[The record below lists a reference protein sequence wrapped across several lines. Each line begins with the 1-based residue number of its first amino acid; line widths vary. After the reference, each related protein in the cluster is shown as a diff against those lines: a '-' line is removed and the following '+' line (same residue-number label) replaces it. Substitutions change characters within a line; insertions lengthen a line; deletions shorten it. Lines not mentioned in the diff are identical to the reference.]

1 MEENRLF
8 LDFFSSEIVTKA
20 TTIQREIP
28 EKRRQEGPWALS
40 VQRAPGVGESTLGIS
55 STATLLGGVR
65 PPLPIHVGLVFFFL
79 FSNVLDPFQVSK
91 YVYCCLL
98 KVDLSQQS
106 NL

>member
-65 PPLPIHVGLVFFFL
+65 PPLPIHVGLVFFF
-79 FSNVLDPFQVSK
+79 PFQQCFGSFPGV
-91 YVYCCLL
+91 
-98 KVDLSQQS
+98 
-106 NL
+106 